1 MPDRTDSAVQESL
14 DLEVAPDIVV
24 LVKRL
29 TELMECIRRA
39 VGESQDARERSHRMG
54 LEEITR
60 ELDMGRLRLTR
71 ARQILEQ
78 YLVNGPKGDRV

>member
-1 MPDRTDSAVQESL
+1 MAERTDSAVQESL

-24 LVKRL
+24 LVKSL
-29 TELMECIRRA
+29 TELKECIRRA
-39 VGESQDARERSHRMG
+39 ASESQEARERSHRMG
-54 LEEITR
+54 LDEITR

-78 YLVNGPKGDRV
+78 YLVNGPEGDLA